1 MAKYDWEKLKRKFVT
16 TSSKCTLKQ
25 FAIDNNLPYGLL
37 RQKAKGWNESKRTN
51 EEQKTNRIITKT
63 IEKEIDREVDCN
75 TRHYEIYE
83 KLLESIDNFLG
94 KDKLLMPKVI
104 KELADAMK
112 TIQQGQRLASGLD
125 KENKGGSE
133 NVIKDFMEAV
143 ISKGND
149 TKTSG

>member
-1 MAKYDWEKLKRKFVT
+1 MAKYDWDRLKRIYL
-16 TSSKCTLKQ
+16 TSKKCTLKQ

-37 RQKAKGWNESKRTN
+37 RQKARGWNESKRTN
-51 EEQKTNRIITKT
+51 DEQKTNRIVTKT

-94 KDKLLMPKVI
+94 KDKLLIPKTI